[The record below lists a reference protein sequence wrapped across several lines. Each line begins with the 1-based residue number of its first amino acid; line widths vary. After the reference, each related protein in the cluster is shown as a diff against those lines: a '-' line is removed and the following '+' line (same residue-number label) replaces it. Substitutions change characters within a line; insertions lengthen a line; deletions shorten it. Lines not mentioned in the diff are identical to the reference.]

1 MVPALV
7 AFYVT
12 MISYPI
18 IRTNTTPLAAHW
30 RGRHIRRV
38 PYGPRNV
45 PLHERP
51 RRIVVV
57 ARTRVNS
64 EYEKTNAA

>member
-1 MVPALV
+1 MLPYLYRWHNRGHRRHGEQGHV
-7 AFYVT
+7 
-12 MISYPI
+12 
-18 IRTNTTPLAAHW
+18 AAHW
-30 RGRHIRRV
+30 RRRHIRRV

-64 EYEKTNAA
+64 EYEKDSAA